1 MTRYYKYGAA
11 EGRADKPAHREAFS
25 FSRRRP
31 LLGKSRTAKRSP
43 LRGQ

>member
-11 EGRADKPAHREAFS
+11 EGRADKPAHRGAFP

-31 LLGKSRTAKRSP
+31 LLGKSRTAERGP
-43 LRGQ
+43 LHGQ